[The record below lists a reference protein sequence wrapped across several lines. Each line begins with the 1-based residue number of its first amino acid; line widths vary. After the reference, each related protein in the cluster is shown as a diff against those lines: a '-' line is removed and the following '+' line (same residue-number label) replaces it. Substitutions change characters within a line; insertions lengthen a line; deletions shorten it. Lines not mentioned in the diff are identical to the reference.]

1 MFVTFPCERRVRMEL
16 SRLTVVGR
24 KSAAS
29 FLRRVPWLSLLCVMA
44 SGCMSGRGSR
54 VRIQAGRACAACENE
69 PDTPASMKLT
79 TFNVWGLP
87 AWLNGAS
94 ADRYGKISHDLAQLG
109 SDVVLLQEVWTRRS
123 FEVLSEQANGAS
135 RTWWTA
141 DARRKGGLLGQNGL
155 LTLSRFPIK
164 SAWFRRFSA
173 SRLPDSLANK
183 GALKVTL
190 ELRPGERVTIWN
202 VHLQDGTSGRV
213 RSRQIA
219 ELISWVEQAQDGQIA
234 DIVGGDFNFTPE
246 SSEFRRF
253 AAAIG
258 PSVPQLAKE
267 VALPTWDG
275 LKSAPGA
282 GRVIDH
288 IFVRLRQPAADL
300 RAGQHRVFTASRRED
315 RLSDHMGVEAVV
327 TFGGAEES
335 GPAIPMLRTAKSL

>member
-1 MFVTFPCERRVRMEL
+1 MDLFRVTV
-16 SRLTVVGR
+16 TGR
-24 KSAAS
+24 KSAGS
-29 FLRRVPWLSLLCVMA
+29 FLRRLPWLSLVWVIALGCV
-44 SGCMSGRGSR
+44 SERPST
-54 VRIQAGRACAACENE
+54 VRIQAGRTYAACESE
-69 PDTPASMKLT
+69 RGTPASLKVT

-87 AWLNGAS
+87 TWLNGAS
-94 ADRYGKISHDLAQLG
+94 PDRYSKISHDLAQLG

-123 FEVLSEQANGAS
+123 FDVLSEQAKGAA

-155 LTLSRFPIK
+155 LTLSRYPIQG
-164 SAWFRRFSA
+164 AWFRRFSA

-183 GALKVTL
+183 GALKVAL
-190 ELRPGERVTIWN
+190 EIRPGQRVTLWN
-202 VHLQDGTSGRV
+202 VHLQDGASGRV

-219 ELISWVEQAQDGQIA
+219 ELVNWIEQAEDGQIA

-253 AAAIG
+253 AASVG

-282 GRVIDH
+282 GRVLDH
-288 IFVRLRQPAADL
+288 IFVRMRQPAAEV
-300 RAGQHRVFTASRRED
+300 RAGQHRVFAASRRED

-327 TFGGAEES
+327 TFGGADGG
-335 GPAIPMLRTAKSL
+335 GPAIPSLRTASSALPETPALTRR

>member
-1 MFVTFPCERRVRMEL
+1 MDLCH
-16 SRLTVVGR
+16 LTIAGR

-29 FLRRVPWLSLLCVMA
+29 FLRRLPWLCLLCVIA
-44 SGCMSGRGSR
+44 SGCVGGRPSR
-54 VRIQAGRACAACENE
+54 VRIQAGRTCAARESQGSS
-69 PDTPASMKLT
+69 PVSLKVT

-94 ADRYGKISHDLAQLG
+94 ADRYGKISHDLARLG

-164 SAWFRRFSA
+164 GAWFRRFSA

-190 ELRPGERVTIWN
+190 ELGPGQRVTIWN

-219 ELISWVEQAQDGQIA
+219 ELIRWVEQAQDGQFA

-258 PSVPQLAKE
+258 PSVPQLANE

-282 GRVIDH
+282 GQVIDH
-288 IFVRLRQPAADL
+288 IFVRMRQPAADL
-300 RAGQHRVFTASRRED
+300 RAGQHRVFTASRRAD

-335 GPAIPMLRTAKSL
+335 GPAIPLLRTASSARLETPTLTRQ